1 MCSCW
6 AFNPD
11 VVNDHGSDLR
21 CVFFCLAAEK
31 NHHNELGNFFLVL
44 QVDLGPGII
53 YIYVLYTYIIYKYI

>member
-21 CVFFCLAAEK
+21 CVFFFALRQK
-31 NHHNELGNFFLVL
+31 KITTMNWGTFFVL

-53 YIYVLYTYIIYKYI
+53 YIYMCIIYIIYKYI